1 MSGFLWHEEPI
12 GKTHERAEFDCG
24 NKSLNRYFRRY
35 ARQNHIKGGA
45 KTFLAVEDETS
56 RILGFYSLSPAS
68 LVYDSVPELL
78 TRGLA
83 RHDVPVYRL
92 GRLAVD
98 RSVQGKGLGGQLLL
112 AAGRRCLLVA
122 SQAGGVGLLIDAKDA
137 ISAEWYVSYG
147 AVALK
152 EDPLSLLM
160 PLATIHLALTEAG
173 QL

>member
-1 MSGFLWHEEPI
+1 MSSFFWHEEPI
-12 GKTHERAEFDCG
+12 GKMHERAEFDCG
-24 NKSLNRYFRRY
+24 NEPLNLYFRRY
-35 ARQNHIKGGA
+35 ARQNHVKGGA

-98 RSVQGKGLGGQLLL
+98 RSAQKKGLGGQLLL

-137 ISAEWYVSYG
+137 MSAEWYASYG
-147 AVALK
+147 AVALS
-152 EDPLSLLM
+152 DAPLSLLM

-173 QL
+173 HL